1 MNEHDLDLLERRL
14 RTLPPLLA
22 VPPDLV
28 ERTHRDAF
36 AGSEPAEHASPSPR
50 RIRGWRPRRPFAA
63 VAIAAAA
70 AAAAAALAVSSSP
83 SHGGYR
89 RIATLQG
96 AGSAS
101 GYVAVGP
108 ADGAVEPVTVSIS
121 HLRRAPAHYYYE
133 IWFQTGTEQ
142 VPGVAFNAGVNGT
155 AEVRFT
161 APTNTR
167 WVRCWATRQ
176 SLQDPGT
183 QTIVMRATGAGQA
196 T

>member
-1 MNEHDLDLLERRL
+1 MNEHDLDALERRL

-28 ERTHRDAF
+28 ERSHRDAF
-36 AGSEPAEHASPSPR
+36 AESERAEHASPPR
-50 RIRGWRPRRPFAA
+50 RRFGGWRLRRPFAG

-70 AAAAAALAVSSSP
+70 AVAIVLAVSSLSG
-83 SHGGYR
+83 HAGYR

-96 AGSAS
+96 AGHAS

-121 HLRRAPAHYYYE
+121 HLRRAPAHHYYE

-142 VPGVAFNAGVNGT
+142 VPGVAFNADANGT

-167 WVRCWATRQ
+167 WVRCWVTRQ
-176 SLQDPGT
+176 SLQDPST
-183 QTIVMRATGAGQA
+183 QTIVMRAAGTAQA